1 MPPRYG
7 GMWIAIALISG
18 LASLIGYV
26 IFQNSPPGV
35 VAFVLGFAVA
45 FAIHVLD

>member
-1 MPPRYG
+1 MPRRYG
-7 GMWIAIALISG
+7 WMWIAIALIS

-26 IFQNSPPGV
+26 VLQNSPPGV
-35 VAFVLGFAVA
+35 VAFVLA